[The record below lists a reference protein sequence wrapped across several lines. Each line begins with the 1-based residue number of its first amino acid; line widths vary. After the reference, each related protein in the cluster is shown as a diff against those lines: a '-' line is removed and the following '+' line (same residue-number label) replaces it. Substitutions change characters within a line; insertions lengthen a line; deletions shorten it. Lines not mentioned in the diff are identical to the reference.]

1 MNIFVY
7 SGPRALRRPGL
18 FFILSFLTINNYI
31 GEASGAG
38 ISFIPFLHLLQNGRS
53 LSRTTPVSMPQK

>member
-18 FFILSFLTINNYI
+18 FYFILSYINNYI

-38 ISFIPFLHLLQNGRS
+38 ISFILFLHLLQNGRS